1 MSQDRD
7 DAASA
12 SSTKVF
18 ADGLLAGKV
27 ALVTGGGTGIGLA
40 TATEMAALGASV
52 AIASRKK
59 EHLEAGM
66 ASLRA
71 AVPSADAEAYACDVR
86 EPEQVEQMVGAIVDR
101 FGCVD
106 ILVNN
111 AGGQFPS
118 PAEAITP
125 NGFHAVIRLNLEGT
139 FNVTRAVANASMI
152 PNRRGTMVN
161 VIANIYRGFPG
172 MAHTG
177 AARAGVENL
186 TKTLAI
192 EWVAH
197 GIRVNAVAPGII
209 KSSGTDKYGA
219 DILDAARR
227 RTPMKRWGSCEEV
240 AHLITYL
247 ASPAASFVTGATFY
261 IDGGARLWG
270 ETWPIPDQD

>member
-1 MSQDRD
+1 MS
-7 DAASA
+7 
-12 SSTKVF
+12 KLF
-18 ADGLLAGKV
+18 APGLLAGKV

-40 TATEMAALGASV
+40 TAKEMVSLGATV
-52 AIASRKK
+52 AIASRKQ
-59 EHLEAGM
+59 ENLDAGT
-66 ASLRA
+66 A
-71 AVPSADAEAYACDVR
+71 ALAGERSDATDVRAYACDVR
-86 EPEQVEQMVGAIVDR
+86 DPEQVDAMVAKIVEEL
-101 FGCVD
+101 GTID

-139 FNVTRAVANASMI
+139 FNVTRAVANRAMI
-152 PNRRGTMVN
+152 PNRAGAIVN
-161 VIANIYRGFPG
+161 VIANVFRGFPG

-186 TKTLAI
+186 TMSLAI
-192 EWVAH
+192 EWMAH
-197 GIRVNAVAPGII
+197 RIRVNAVAPGII

-227 RTPMKRWGSCEEV
+227 KTPMKRWGSCEEV
-240 AHLITYL
+240 AQLITYL
-247 ASPAASFVTGATFY
+247 ASDAAAFVTGATYY

-270 ETWPIPDQD
+270 ENWPIPDPE

>member
-1 MSQDRD
+1 M
-7 DAASA
+7 
-12 SSTKVF
+12 TKVF

-27 ALVTGGGTGIGLA
+27 ALITGGGTGIGLA
-40 TATEMAALGASV
+40 TAKEMAALGATV

-59 EHLEAGM
+59 ENLDTGTAEVKSAAAQG
-66 ASLRA
+66 ADLR
-71 AVPSADAEAYACDVR
+71 AYACDVR
-86 EPEQVEQMVGAIVDR
+86 DADAVDQMVTQIVDDL
-101 FGCVD
+101 GTID

-118 PAEAITP
+118 PAESITA

-139 FNVTRAVANASMI
+139 FNVTRAVATRSMI
-152 PNRRGTMVN
+152 PNRSGAIVN

-186 TKTLAI
+186 TKSLAI
-192 EWVAH
+192 EWMAH
-197 GIRVNAVAPGII
+197 RIRVTAVAPGII
-209 KSSGTDKYGA
+209 KSSGTDKYGEE
-219 DILDAARR
+219 ILEAARR

-240 AHLITYL
+240 AQLITFL
-247 ASPAASFVTGATFY
+247 ASDAAAFITGSTHY

-270 ETWPIPDQD
+270 ETWPIPDPE